1 MTNALDRKIST
12 PALLKFAAPTI
23 FSMLLMEIFG
33 IVDGLF
39 VVRLIGTDALSAVN
53 ITFPIILMS
62 IALGMMFSSG
72 GSALVARRLGQKRER
87 EARRNF

>member
-39 VVRLIGTDALSAVN
+39 VVKIGRAHV
-53 ITFPIILMS
+53 
-62 IALGMMFSSG
+62 
-72 GSALVARRLGQKRER
+72 
-87 EARRNF
+87 

>member
-53 ITFPIILMS
+53 ITFPIILM
-62 IALGMMFSSG
+62 
-72 GSALVARRLGQKRER
+72 
-87 EARRNF
+87 